1 MTYETLYS
9 VLYLQ
14 INLFAVVL
22 LLMIRF
28 KTLGLSKMVAQRIFS
43 TTLDTM
49 MVFFASDTIWVLVE
63 EHFIPHTDVLC
74 MASKDIYFL
83 STAVVCYFW
92 FVYFEYLQES
102 PFAKNRKRMWLSSV
116 FIWIQAIL
124 IFVNHFTKMLYYVD
138 ADEVYHRG
146 PLFLLLYLFSYIY
159 IFFTC
164 LRAFIGLFKKDQKH
178 KRPLLIRL
186 ALFPLAP
193 ATGGIIQFLVPRIP
207 VVSSTLALATLLMY
221 MDSVEEMVSVDPLT
235 RLNNRKSVTF
245 HYEQLTKNNEDH
257 IPIYLLLIDANYFKG
272 INDTYG
278 HMEGDAALIRIAD
291 AMRKACGILKRRANI
306 ARFGGDEFLIM
317 VKEESTDKIQALEEE
332 IARKLAELNK
342 AAEAP
347 YDLTVSIGVAH
358 TDGRTPISLKDLA
371 QKADENLYEQK
382 KLRDKKK
389 D

>member
-43 TTLDTM
+43 TTLDSM

-102 PFAKNRKRMWLSSV
+102 PFAKNRKRMWLSSC

-317 VKEESTDKIQALEEE
+317 VKEESTDKIQALKEE

-358 TDGRTPISLKDLA
+358 TDGRTPVSLKDLA

>member
-49 MVFFASDTIWVLVE
+49 MVFFASDTIWVLLE

-138 ADEVYHRG
+138 ADDVYHRG